1 MRKKMNQ
8 SHRLLATCS
17 LAAALLLSGTSA
29 FAQDFTTDDSVMT
42 LTLPD
47 KEGWEQVED
56 SHTWMTL
63 SNGADRI
70 TLLHYRNGEPLPA
83 ITIADQNFS
92 RTCQSILSTRN
103 EVFIITGSAAKDAD
117 FDEIEKAVQSAV
129 INQYDTKT
137 AVPVASSG
145 ASSSNATTASG
156 ET

>member
-8 SHRLLATCS
+8 NNCLLAACS
-17 LAAALLLSGTSA
+17 LATVLLLSGTSA
-29 FAQDFTTDDSVMT
+29 LAQDFTTDDSVMT

-63 SNGADRI
+63 SNGTDRI

-92 RTCQSILSTRN
+92 RSGFIAFAMAS
-103 EVFIITGSAAKDAD
+103 EVGCGTGAPPII
-117 FDEIEKAVQSAV
+117 
-129 INQYDTKT
+129 
-137 AVPVASSG
+137 SS
-145 ASSSNATTASG
+145 
-156 ET
+156 